1 MNGQPIRTQGS
12 LANGRTVD
20 VGCESP
26 AGGGGADHPD
36 EPGCGFSA
44 SSRGAANLGG
54 ETGYPRGV
62 GGGVVRWALPLAR
75 LRCLVVCVSAAAPV
89 RLPSVSLSLAIA
101 GRCAG
106 SGGGCDSALGCA
118 VAGAATYVR
127 LRHSLLLRC
136 PDPPS
141 CTFCG
146 CVRGWSVRCCV
157 VSECGFGRSS
167 MWSLQTNKPGGAP
180 VVRKVSAQQAG
191 RNRETRG
198 RETAVQ
204 PRQQGGVAWR
214 SWLPPRAFVVL
225 LSVTGVTSKQCR
237 TQRRFREDS
246 GILAFF
252 CEEPESPESSSS
264 PRIFR
269 SGLYVP
275 HSQWG

>member
-44 SSRGAANLGG
+44 SSRGAANLGRPV
-54 ETGYPRGV
+54 TR

-167 MWSLQTNKPGGAP
+167 MWSLQTNKPGGAQ
-180 VVRKVSAQQAG
+180 VARKVSAQQAG

-214 SWLPPRAFVVL
+214 SWLSPRAFVVL

-252 CEEPESPESSSS
+252 
-264 PRIFR
+264 
-269 SGLYVP
+269 L
-275 HSQWG
+275 

>member
-26 AGGGGADHPD
+26 AGGGGANHPD

-44 SSRGAANLGG
+44 SSRGAANLGRPVTRG
-54 ETGYPRGV
+54 GSFAGRFRLRACAALWSACLPLLLFGCPLFRCRWPSPAGALGV
-62 GGGVVRWALPLAR
+62 GVGATLL
-75 LRCLVVCVSAAAPV
+75 SAA
-89 RLPSVSLSLAIA
+89 PSLVLL
-101 GRCAG
+101 R
-106 SGGGCDSALGCA
+106 
-118 VAGAATYVR
+118 TYVR

-167 MWSLQTNKPGGAP
+167 MWSLQTNKPGGAQ
-180 VVRKVSAQQAG
+180 VARKVSAQQAG

-246 GILAFF
+246 GVLAFF